1 MKTRI
6 GIKPENLSLI
16 ANDLQKILAN
26 EFVLY
31 TKTRKAHW
39 NIEGPDFY
47 NKHKFFEEQYRD
59 LEQFI
64 DEVAERIRSI
74 GHYPQASLKDF
85 LALTNLSEQSK
96 YKCDS
101 EGLISELLNDHEAII
116 IHIRE
121 NLYNIAV
128 DHMDAGTC
136 DFITTLMM
144 KHEKMAW
151 ILRSHL
157 K

>member
-6 GIKPENLSLI
+6 GIKPEHLLQI
-16 ANDLQKILAN
+16 ADDLQIILAN

-39 NIEGPDFY
+39 DVEGPDFF
-47 NKHKFFEEQYRD
+47 NKHKFFEEQYRE

-64 DEVAERIRSI
+64 DDIAERIRSI

-85 LALTNLSEQSK
+85 LALTNLSEQSQ

-101 EGLISELLNDHEAII
+101 EGLMCELLKDHETII

-121 NLYNIAV
+121 NLYNVAV

-136 DFITTLMM
+136 DFITTLMG